1 MAWSFKVFYSANKIS
16 DGIQR
21 FGRLLRNLSN
31 SYEKERVGL
40 PRAKNNNPGKVESPA
55 TQLHCNSHFCKEGGD
70 GDGDGDG
77 E

>member
-40 PRAKNNNPGKVESPA
+40 PRDGIFQKQQPG
-55 TQLHCNSHFCKEGGD
+55 
-70 GDGDGDG
+70 
-77 E
+77 